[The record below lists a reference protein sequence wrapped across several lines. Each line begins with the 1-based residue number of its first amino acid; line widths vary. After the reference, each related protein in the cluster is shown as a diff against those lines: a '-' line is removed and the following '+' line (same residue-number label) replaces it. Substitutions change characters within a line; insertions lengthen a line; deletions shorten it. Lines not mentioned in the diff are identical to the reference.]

1 MKQKNYNLPVQ
12 TLNAEDMGLPV
23 FSPTTGYLKSV
34 YFTLVE
40 LLVVIAIIA
49 ILSFPGEKKVGK
61 EKPYNGMCVTSFL
74 LMPLVGFAPPA
85 PQKKSGSDSR
95 APRRGIGARYLAAAP
110 CRTLVGFAPPAPRK
124 KRRFTLIELL
134 VVIAIIAI
142 LASMLLPALQKARS
156 TAKETKCKSN
166 QRQTGMAFHA
176 YADDM
181 NDFYAPSRVPYGSN
195 TRDWFQIMGGYAPAL
210 FLQRYNIGSFVTT
223 ATEQADRYTPPMCS
237 EFNGQPWYGDA
248 GRNVSTTRGYGGTGA
263 NRYLGFWQS
272 NTWETIQSDIP
283 RKRVSVRDS
292 SRFLLVMDSYYSVV
306 SPRYENWLGSWK
318 SANFP
323 HMGKMNTLHGDGHVG
338 TLRGP
343 LPNPENMK
351 LLQWRPDGTEL

>member
-23 FSPTTGYLKSV
+23 FSPATGYLKSV

-40 LLVVIAIIA
+40 LLI
-49 ILSFPGEKKVGK
+49 
-61 EKPYNGMCVTSFL
+61 
-74 LMPLVGFAPPA
+74 
-85 PQKKSGSDSR
+85 
-95 APRRGIGARYLAAAP
+95 
-110 CRTLVGFAPPAPRK
+110 
-124 KRRFTLIELL
+124 
-134 VVIAIIAI
+134 VIAIIAI

-195 TRDWFQIMGGYAPAL
+195 TRDWFQMMGGYAPAL

-292 SRFLLVMDSYYSVV
+292 SRFLLAMDSYYSVV
-306 SPRYENWLGSWK
+306 SPRYENWLDSWK